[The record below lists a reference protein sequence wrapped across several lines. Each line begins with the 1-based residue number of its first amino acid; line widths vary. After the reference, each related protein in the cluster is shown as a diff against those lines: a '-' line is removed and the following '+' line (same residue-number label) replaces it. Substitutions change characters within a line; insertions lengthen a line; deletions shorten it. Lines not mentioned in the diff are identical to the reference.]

1 MGTPGLHGSDGG
13 GGMPEGDQEEGVE
26 DLTLETLDQLDGVV
40 DDDQLDEDP
49 GDELDT
55 EVDEPLRPGN
65 RTNPEEVE
73 EGVLA

>member
-1 MGTPGLHGSDGG
+1 
-13 GGMPEGDQEEGVE
+13 MPEGDQEEGVE

-73 EGVLA
+73 EGELA